1 MFTLGSE
8 LLDAPLVRER
18 LQERL
23 EPLLTQESARISMAV
38 YATDGTSLF
47 EWHAQRVMPSAS
59 LIKTPMLLCLLEQV
73 AQGKLSL
80 DTVYPLPEGD
90 RTPGTGILSQLP
102 GVLSLSLRELA
113 LLMII
118 LSDNVATNALIDL
131 LGMDNINAWSAQ
143 AGLQHTDLQRHMM
156 DMKAREAGKDNW
168 TTAQDACSTLL
179 YLLHSPALPENLRQ
193 QGLDMLADQRERGH
207 FAAILPSIAQLA
219 HKTGSLP
226 GLRHDAGI
234 LTMGER
240 SVVLAVMADGFTD
253 GRTSTSLYGG
263 QGAGVLSRLALE
275 TARALQY

>member
-23 EPLLTQESARISMAV
+23 EPLLAQESARISMAV

-102 GVLSLSLRELA
+102 GVPSLSLRELA

-143 AGLQHTDLQRHMM
+143 AGLQTI
-156 DMKAREAGKDNW
+156 
-168 TTAQDACSTLL
+168 TSSVSTN
-179 YLLHSPALPENLRQ
+179 SEI
-193 QGLDMLADQRERGH
+193 DC
-207 FAAILPSIAQLA
+207 
-219 HKTGSLP
+219 
-226 GLRHDAGI
+226 
-234 LTMGER
+234 
-240 SVVLAVMADGFTD
+240 
-253 GRTSTSLYGG
+253 
-263 QGAGVLSRLALE
+263 
-275 TARALQY
+275 

>member
-1 MFTLGSE
+1 
-8 LLDAPLVRER
+8 
-18 LQERL
+18 
-23 EPLLTQESARISMAV
+23 MAV

-102 GVLSLSLRELA
+102 GVPSLSLRELA